1 MLLRHRGAAAS
12 WVTLATRLVLGSVL
26 IAAGLAK
33 LGDPMRAAEAVQAY
47 QILPANLAPMV
58 GYGQSALALTL
69 GILLVVGLATR
80 LVGLLQGLLL
90 IVYIGAIS
98 SVWARGLS
106 IGCGCFGG
114 GGPIALGH
122 TQYPLD
128 ILRDIA
134 LLALAAIVV
143 AWAPGPFAVDRLLS
157 AMPQHPD
164 VMPQHPGVM
173 PQHPGDLWPGESH
186 TPEPAETVSPGGPAS
201 APAGMPADVSA
212 DVLAGGPE
220 GVPEGAQADVPTGGP
235 EGVPA
240 QHRGPSERLINA
252 GVLVLVLVLVLAG
265 TVVQRDRAA
274 AESTAYPGPYAPAT
288 MTADNTVT
296 MAQPGVTKPVLVIY
310 EDFQCSVCDEFEL
323 ANGGLIERL
332 AYLGRVKVVYH
343 LFTIFVGSQPRQANS
358 TRAWAAAKCVPAR
371 SWVGYHDL
379 LYVHQPSETMQNGFP
394 VTQLLALGRLNGLTG
409 SAFTQCVT
417 SQRYAAQLVPISNE
431 INRRGVKAT
440 PTVTLDG
447 RQISLSTLVLVNGA
461 LSEVITARH

>member
-1 MLLRHRGAAAS
+1 MLLRRPRADRGLSAPWLALAA
-12 WVTLATRLVLGSVL
+12 RLVLGSVF

-33 LGDPMRAAEAVQAY
+33 LGDPIRAAEAVQAF

-69 GILLVVGLATR
+69 GILFVVGLATR
-80 LVGLLQGLLL
+80 LVGVLQGLLL

-106 IGCGCFGG
+106 IDCGCFGR
-114 GGPIALGH
+114 GGPSALGH
-122 TQYPLD
+122 TQYPPD

-143 AWAPGPFAVDRLLS
+143 AWAPGRFAVDRLL
-157 AMPQHPD
+157 
-164 VMPQHPGVM
+164 GVM
-173 PQHPGDLWPGESH
+173 PQHPGDLAPDESH
-186 TPEPAETVSPGGPAS
+186 AAEPVEAGPGGA
-201 APAGMPADVSA
+201 AP
-212 DVLAGGPE
+212 
-220 GVPEGAQADVPTGGP
+220 
-235 EGVPA
+235 
-240 QHRGPSERLINA
+240 HRGPSERLIGA
-252 GVLVLVLVLVLAG
+252 GVLVLVLVLAAAG

-274 AESTAYPGPYAPAT
+274 AGPTAYSGPYAPVT
-288 MTADNTVT
+288 MTAGNTVT

-310 EDFQCSVCDEFEL
+310 EDFQCSVCDDFEL
-323 ANGGLIERL
+323 ANGGLVERL

-343 LFTIFVGSQPRQANS
+343 LFTIFVGSQPPQANS

-379 LYVHQPSETMQNGFP
+379 LYVHQPAETMQNGFP
-394 VTQLLALGRLNGLTG
+394 VTQLLALGRLSGLTG

-417 SQRYAAQLVPISNE
+417 SQRYAAQMVPLSNR
-431 INRRGVKAT
+431 IRKSGIDGT

-461 LSEVITARH
+461 LSQVITARH

>member
-1 MLLRHRGAAAS
+1 MLLRRRGADCGVSAS
-12 WVTLATRLVLGSVL
+12 WLPLAARLVLGSAL
-26 IAAGLAK
+26 IAAGLAN
-33 LGDPMRAAEAVQAY
+33 LGDPIRAAEAVQAY
-47 QILPANLAPMV
+47 QILPASLASMV
-58 GYGQSALALTL
+58 GYGQSALPLTL
-69 GILLVVGLATR
+69 GILLVVGLASR
-80 LVGLLQGLLL
+80 LVGVLQGLLL
-90 IVYIGAIS
+90 IVYIGGIV

-106 IGCGCFGG
+106 IDCGCFGG
-114 GGPIALGH
+114 GGPVAVGH

-143 AWAPGPFAVDRLLS
+143 TWAPGRFAVDRLL
-157 AMPQHPD
+157 
-164 VMPQHPGVM
+164 GVM
-173 PQHPGDLWPGESH
+173 PQHPGDLAPDESH
-186 TPEPAETVSPGGPAS
+186 TAEPVEAGPGGA
-201 APAGMPADVSA
+201 AP
-212 DVLAGGPE
+212 
-220 GVPEGAQADVPTGGP
+220 
-235 EGVPA
+235 
-240 QHRGPSERLINA
+240 HRGPSERLIGA
-252 GVLVLVLVLVLAG
+252 GVLVLVLVLAAAG
-265 TVVQRDRAA
+265 TVAQRDRAA

-288 MTADNTVT
+288 MTAGNTVT

-358 TRAWAAAKCVPAR
+358 TRAWAAAKCVPAH

-394 VTQLLALGRLNGLTG
+394 VTQLLALGRLSGLTG

-417 SQRYAAQLVPISNE
+417 SQRYAAQLVRISNG
-431 INRRGVKAT
+431 ISRRGINAT

-447 RQISLSTLVLVNGA
+447 RQISLSTLVLVNGT
-461 LSEVITARH
+461 LSQMITARH

>member
-1 MLLRHRGAAAS
+1 MLLRGRWADRGVSAS
-12 WVTLATRLVLGSVL
+12 WLTLAARLVLGSVL

-33 LGDPMRAAEAVQAY
+33 LGDPIRAAEAVQAY
-47 QILPANLAPMV
+47 RILPANLAPMV

-80 LVGLLQGLLL
+80 LVGVLQGLLL
-90 IVYIGAIS
+90 IVYIGGIV
-98 SVWARGLS
+98 SVWARRLS
-106 IGCGCFGG
+106 IDCGCFGG
-114 GGPIALGH
+114 GGPVALGH

-134 LLALAAIVV
+134 LLALAALVV
-143 AWAPGPFAVDRLLS
+143 TWAPGRFAVDRLL
-157 AMPQHPD
+157 
-164 VMPQHPGVM
+164 GVM
-173 PQHPGDLWPGESH
+173 PQHPGDLAPDESN
-186 TPEPAETVSPGGPAS
+186 TAEPVEAGPGG
-201 APAGMPADVSA
+201 AP
-212 DVLAGGPE
+212 
-220 GVPEGAQADVPTGGP
+220 
-235 EGVPA
+235 
-240 QHRGPSERLINA
+240 HRGPSERLINA
-252 GVLVLVLVLVLAG
+252 GVLVLVLVLAAAG

-288 MTADNTVT
+288 MTAGNTVT

-323 ANGGLIERL
+323 ANGGLVERL

-358 TRAWAAAKCVPAR
+358 TRAWAAAKCVPAH

-379 LYVHQPSETMQNGFP
+379 LYVHQPAETMQNGFP
-394 VTQLLALGRLNGLTG
+394 VTQLLALGRLSGLTS

-417 SQRYAAQLVPISNE
+417 SQRYAAQLVPISNG
-431 INRRGVKAT
+431 ISRRGINAT

-461 LSEVITARH
+461 LSQVITARH